1 MLACAPPPYS
11 NCRRLR
17 SWGTAVAYAKGM
29 HPGTVWHKADLQ
41 CHSPRDRGW
50 QGTASLPGGRQAQE
64 HARRA
69 WAAEFIAACKERG
82 LSIASITD
90 HHDICLADY
99 VRITAEDDDSF
110 VFYPG
115 IEITCRDNAQ
125 CLVIFDPRCGVD
137 FQNKVLGLLTNAMP
151 AGREEEKTCVIQPI
165 GRTVAEL
172 YQAILDDEHLREH
185 CILFPHFGNQDTS
198 HKSLNEVGHHH
209 RFASLGCDGVYVEV
223 PIAQVD
229 ELTKR
234 KIRGEI
240 PDWGSRRR
248 ALIPTGDNRRE
259 DWARLGAHG
268 CWIKL
273 GEPTIEGIR
282 QALLADEARV
292 AFEAPREPD
301 ERLVT
306 LTVQSTLFGNDPVS
320 IRFNPGFNAIIGGRG
335 SGKSALLEY
344 LRFGLGRTATDMP
357 GGESRLKDR
366 TAKLIEET
374 LKDGGYVEVALE
386 REGIAETWRR
396 DYANRETISVRDAAG
411 SETIVPLGDAQRRF
425 PARAFDQKG
434 LSSTMTD
441 PKRAADQITG
451 IAAAEEVEQRRR
463 IDEDIQSAKRS
474 VTLALQQLAAYW
486 QARLDAQRKTAF
498 TSEMQTR
505 ASLVAERLR
514 AEGVSSEAREIIAKA
529 PSFAQSGAYIRQLD
543 ASISSAVAELTAISP
558 RVLSAAGQA
567 PNDADLPVIS
577 QLKKDAGE
585 ARIAVQQHIQE
596 AIRALSELDRLK
608 NVAKVAFG
616 HEELAFRE
624 IYEEARLEQQA
635 HRAIIDENAKLT
647 EALQAAK
654 QEEQAAA
661 KAAEEA
667 SHAVDGLATASE
679 RLKEHL
685 ERRRRVLKDAAA
697 KVADHSSQT
706 LKARVKADPVPSE
719 YVDAIAALLEGSRVS
734 DCRERIGDWIKAAL
748 SSDPGAWASISG
760 QILQLYETKSMAGAP
775 AEPGDTL
782 LTRIQGLFFGG
793 GQLTPFAATRVYS
806 LLSDATVGAVLSAA
820 PRDHIIL
827 TYLDS
832 NGKDLAFE
840 KASEGQQA
848 SALLELLLRQSA
860 GTLIIDQPEDDL
872 DNNVVM
878 KIVELIRSS
887 KTNRQLVFATHNPN
901 IVVNGDADKVI
912 TLEGGRADP
921 RPGAESPRVG
931 LKTDGA
937 IETPSVKRAITDI
950 MEGGEM
956 AFDLRRRKYRFGVE
970 AALT

>member
-1 MLACAPPPYS
+1 MVYS
-11 NCRRLR
+11 
-17 SWGTAVAYAKGM
+17 KGM

-50 QGTASLPGGRQAQE
+50 QGSTSLPGGGPVEEQAR
-64 HARRA
+64 HT
-69 WAAEFIAACKERG
+69 WAAEFISECKDRG

-99 VRITAEDDDSF
+99 VRVAADGDDSF

-115 IEITCRDNAQ
+115 IEVTCKDNAQ
-125 CLVIFDPRCGVD
+125 CLIIFDPRRGVD

-151 AGREEEKTCVIQPI
+151 AGREKEKTCVIQPI
-165 GRTVAEL
+165 GKTIADL

-185 CILFPHFGNQDTS
+185 CILLPHFGNQDTS

-209 RFASLGCDGVYVEV
+209 RFAALGCDGVYIEV
-223 PIAQVD
+223 PVAQLD
-229 ELTKR
+229 ETTKQ

-240 PDWGSRRR
+240 PDWGSRRK

-259 DWARLGAHG
+259 DWDRLGAHD

-273 GEPTIEGIR
+273 GERTIEGIR
-282 QALLADEARV
+282 QALLADEARI
-292 AFEAPREPD
+292 AFDAPNEPD

-306 LTVQSTLFGNDPVS
+306 LTVQSTLFGNAPVS
-320 IRFNPGFNAIIGGRG
+320 IRLNSGFNAIIGGRG

-357 GGESRLKDR
+357 SGESRLKDR
-366 TAKLIEET
+366 SAKLIEET
-374 LKDGGYVEVALE
+374 LKDGGYVEISLE
-386 REGIAETWRR
+386 REGISETWRR
-396 DYANRETISVRDAAG
+396 DYVNRETISVRDVTG
-411 SETIVPLGDAQRRF
+411 SENRVPLGDAQRRF

-451 IAAAEEVEQRRR
+451 IAAAEEIEQRRR
-463 IDEDIQSAKRS
+463 IDEDILSAKRS

-486 QARLDAQRKTAF
+486 QAQLVAQRKAAF
-498 TSEMQTR
+498 AAETQTR
-505 ASLVAERLR
+505 ASLVAGRLR
-514 AEGVSSEAREIIAKA
+514 DEGVSFEAREIIAKA
-529 PSFAQSGAYIRQLD
+529 PSFAQGAAFIRDLETGV
-543 ASISSAVAELTAISP
+543 SSAVAELSA
-558 RVLSAAGQA
+558 LSSKLLNAAQQA
-567 PNDADLPVIS
+567 AHDTDLVIITQLKNDAS
-577 QLKKDAGE
+577 K
-585 ARIAVQQHIQE
+585 ARMAIQQHIQD
-596 AIRALSELDRLK
+596 AVGALQELDRVK

-616 HEELAFRE
+616 HEELAFKE
-624 IYEEARLEQQA
+624 IYEEARLEQQS
-635 HRAIIDENAKLT
+635 HRAIIDENANLT
-647 EALQAAK
+647 EALQTAK
-654 QEEQAAA
+654 QEEQVAA
-661 KAAEEA
+661 KTAVEA
-667 SHAVDGLATASE
+667 SHAVEALANSIK

-685 ERRRRVLKDAAA
+685 ERRRQILKLAAA
-697 KVADHSSQT
+697 KVAGHSSQT
-706 LKARVKADPVPSE
+706 LKARMKADPIPNE
-719 YVDAIAALLEGSRVS
+719 YVDAIAALLEGSRIS
-734 DCRERIGDWIKAAL
+734 DCRDRISDWITAAL
-748 SSDPGAWASISG
+748 KTDPGAWDSISS

-775 AEPGDTL
+775 AEPGDAL
-782 LTRIQGLFFGG
+782 LTRVKGLFFGG

-806 LLSDATVGAVLSAA
+806 LLSDATVGTILSAV

-827 TYLDS
+827 TYVDS
-832 NGKDLAFE
+832 NGKDLPFE

-872 DNNVVM
+872 DNNIVM

-887 KTNRQLVFATHNPN
+887 KCNRQLIFATHNPN

-912 TLEGGRADP
+912 TLEGGRVDP
-921 RPGAESPRVG
+921 RPDAEDPRVG
-931 LKTDGA
+931 VKTDGA

-970 AALT
+970 GA